1 MDSLIQRAWDLY
13 QHTAGWPRETILT
26 AAVWL
31 EEKYRK
37 TPRQRIALA
46 IAIHYLILALR
57 DDTSLDSRPCAG
69 ILRPCGALANPG
81 VRRERRFLIRQD
93 HGRSFVSVALV
104 MALANAG

>member
-57 DDTSLDSRPCAG
+57 DDTSLDS
-69 ILRPCGALANPG
+69 ALA
-81 VRRERRFLIRQD
+81 REYC
-93 HGRSFVSVALV
+93 GRAARWRTQACAASGASLSAKTTED
-104 MALANAG
+104 NS